1 MWCLD
6 LLADCILVRPLWD
19 SKLWLFRSND
29 KEEDDVATWPVREGT
44 LGTLMTLGML
54 GARIRFGM
62 LLRSLSEKVRQCMHI
77 KHKYYYSEYMKT
89 NLIKSLKKW
98 NYIYFFLF
106 YNYCFY
112 GRRVLESTCIRAHTH
127 TDTHTFTHTVTHTLW
142 HTHTHTHC
150 DTHTHT
156 HTVTHTHTHTHSH
169 TLWHTHTHT
178 LWHTHGDTHTH
189 GHTHIHTHWHTHT
202 HTHTLWHTHTH
213 CDTHTHTVTH
223 THTHTQTP

>member
-29 KEEDDVATWPVREGT
+29 KDEDDVETWPVREGT

-62 LLRSLSEKVRQCMHI
+62 LLRSLSEKVRQCTHI

-127 TDTHTFTHTVTHTLW
+127 TDTHTFTHTVTHTVTHTHTHTHTHTLWHTHTHTLW

-156 HTVTHTHTHTHSH
+156 DTHTLTHTVTHTHTHTVTHTQGHTRTHTHSH
-169 TLWHTHTHT
+169 TLTHTHT
-178 LWHTHGDTHTH
+178 
-189 GHTHIHTHWHTHT
+189 
-202 HTHTLWHTHTH
+202 HTHTH
-213 CDTHTHTVTH
+213 CDTHTHT
-223 THTHTQTP
+223 QTP